1 MKVKDELTV
10 EKWGKRAI
18 TALLVIVGVFIFNPV
33 RCVGATERGVI
44 KTFGRVDDTKTLSP
58 GIQVKAPFFQSI
70 KKYDLTPKTI
80 KVKIPV
86 GDAGAVSLDKQT
98 IGVGGSINW
107 RYDETQIIKIATTYS
122 SDSVLADQ
130 TSEII
135 ITAIKNTIGQ
145 YNIDTIVRDQDSIAN
160 KAKEASATRLAYAG
174 LPVIIT
180 ALNLNNW
187 DWSEDYD
194 KMIKETVAM
203 QQAAQRAEAELRMVE
218 QTSQKQRIEAEA
230 AAAATVAKA
239 QGRKQAAEL
248 DADAKR
254 AEGQGIADYNR
265 LIAQNLNIE
274 LEFRRLE
281 IQLERAKRWNGV
293 EVATYLPLNPAG
305 GIVTL
310 PSR

>member
-1 MKVKDELTV
+1 MENSGKIIKRGIIFIVTIAIIFILNPLTCI
-10 EKWGKRAI
+10 GS
-18 TALLVIVGVFIFNPV
+18 TQ
-33 RCVGATERGVI
+33 RGVV
-44 KTFGRVDDTKTLSP
+44 KTFGKVDDSKTLEP
-58 GIQVKAPFFQSI
+58 GLQVKAPFIQII

-122 SDSVLADQ
+122 SDSALAEQ

-160 KAKEASATRLAYAG
+160 KAREVSITRLASAG
-174 LPVIIT
+174 IPVIIT

-187 DWSEDYD
+187 DWSDDYD

-230 AAAATVAKA
+230 SAAAAAAVAE
-239 QGRKQAAEL
+239 GRKRAAEL

-254 AEGQGIADYNR
+254 AEGQGIADYNS
-265 LIAQNLNIE
+265 LIAQNLSIE
-274 LEFRRLE
+274 LEFRRLQ
-281 IQLERAKRWNGV
+281 IQLERAKRWNGI
-293 EVATYLPLNPAG
+293 EVPTYLPLNPAG
-305 GIVTL
+305 GVVTL
-310 PSR
+310 PAR

>member
-1 MKVKDELTV
+1 MEEELTGG
-10 EKWGKRAI
+10 EKWFRRAI
-18 TALLVIVGVFIFNPV
+18 IAVLVIVGMLIFNPI

-44 KTFGRVDDTKTLSP
+44 KTFGKVNIDKVLEP
-58 GIQVKAPFFQSI
+58 GIQFKAPFFQSI
-70 KKYDLTPKTI
+70 KRYDLTPKII
-80 KVKIPV
+80 KIKIPV
-86 GDAGAVSLDKQT
+86 GEAGAVSLDKQT
-98 IGVGGSINW
+98 IGVGGSVNW
-107 RYDETQIIKIATTYS
+107 KYDEGQIIKIATTYS
-122 SDSVLADQ
+122 SDTALADQ
-130 TSEII
+130 TTDII
-135 ITAIKNTIGQ
+135 VTAIKNTIGQ

-160 KAKEASATRLAYAG
+160 KSKEMAITRLAYAG

-194 KMIKETVAM
+194 RMIKETVAM

-230 AAAATVAKA
+230 QASATAAIAE
-239 QGRKQAAEL
+239 GRKRAAEL

-265 LIAQNLNIE
+265 LISQNLNIE

-281 IQLERAKRWNGV
+281 IQLERAKKWNGV
-293 EVATYLPLNPAG
+293 EVSTYLPLNPAG

-310 PSR
+310 PAK